1 MLLHE
6 DETQQIKWM
15 RCDVE
20 RNVPQGGNFALYPKK
35 IIKKKKKKKT
45 LNLQLELLI
54 SINFSYPLV

>member
-35 IIKKKKKKKT
+35 IKNKNKTKQKQKKT
-45 LNLQLELLI
+45 LTLHT
-54 SINFSYPLV
+54 